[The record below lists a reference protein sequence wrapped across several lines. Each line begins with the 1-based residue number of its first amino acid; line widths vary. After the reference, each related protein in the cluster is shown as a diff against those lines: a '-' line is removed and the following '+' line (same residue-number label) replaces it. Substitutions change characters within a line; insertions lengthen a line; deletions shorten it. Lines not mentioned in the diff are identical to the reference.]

1 MNHEGRCIL
10 AIDAGGTFLKAAL
23 IRGSE
28 ESARLVE
35 GSFFKIP
42 VDSGGNAEEIK
53 AAYMEVASRG
63 RFLSQKNKVKLEGIS
78 VCIPGPFDYPAGI
91 SRMRHKYPSIYGIS
105 MRPWL
110 EQAAGRIP
118 ICFLHDSTAFLLGA
132 TQNGFSS
139 RYHRIAGV
147 VLGTGLGFASMFDGK
162 VCENDQGGPG
172 ISIYA
177 MRYRDKTAED
187 YVSRHALLSHYKE
200 LRQGSGCHDGTFS
213 GDTEMDVIDIA
224 NLARSG
230 QAAAIQAFES
240 MGICLAEILYDI
252 IKDNR
257 FECLL
262 LGGGICKSADLFLPA
277 LRGILKE
284 IPTLKVIEAITD
296 IDHASLLGAAR
307 AMQFS

>member
-1 MNHEGRCIL
+1 MNNKSKCIL

-23 IRGSE
+23 IRENG

-53 AAYMEVASRG
+53 AAYIEVASRG
-63 RFLSQKNKVKLEGIS
+63 RSLSQKNKMRLEGIS
-78 VCIPGPFDYPAGI
+78 ICIPGPFDYPVGI
-91 SRMRHKYPSIYGIS
+91 SRMRHKYQSIYGIS

-110 EQAAGRIP
+110 EQAVGKVP
-118 ICFLHDSTAFLLGA
+118 VYFLHDSTAFLLGA
-132 TQNGFSS
+132 TQNGLSS
-139 RYHRIAGV
+139 RYQRIAGV

-162 VCENDQGGPG
+162 IYENDQGGPG

-177 MRYRDKTAED
+177 MPYRGKAAED
-187 YVSRHALLSHYKE
+187 YVSRHALISHYME
-200 LRQGSGCHDGTFS
+200 LRQGSGRCNGAFS
-213 GDTEMDVIDIA
+213 GDSEMDVIDIA
-224 NLARSG
+224 SLARSG
-230 QAAAIQAFES
+230 QTDAIQAFES

-252 IKDNR
+252 IRDNR

-277 LRGILKE
+277 LRGILEE

-296 IDHASLLGAAR
+296 IDHASLPGAAR